1 MDVGGPT
8 MPIVGNTTPEHV
20 RMERYIYIVTEQARK

>member
-20 RMERYIYIVTEQARK
+20 RMDIYIYLHGN